1 MHSRTVEQRCCGV
14 AVLPDLSSFLSW
26 VRLSSID
33 EVYINFSGKE
43 ANWSTENLNAFIE
56 ELEDMGVLVHIN
68 IPTLEQFV
76 EESKFNHMRCDIV
89 AGYPMVGVSAAV
101 QNSKMLGLKRFID
114 IIGAIVGLIVSAPI
128 ILLVAVPL
136 LLSLIHI

>member
-1 MHSRTVEQRCCGV
+1 M
-14 AVLPDLSSFLSW
+14 
-26 VRLSSID
+26 
-33 EVYINFSGKE
+33 YINFSGKK

-101 QNSKMLGLKRFID
+101 QNSRCWD
-114 IIGAIVGLIVSAPI
+114 
-128 ILLVAVPL
+128 
-136 LLSLIHI
+136 

>member
-1 MHSRTVEQRCCGV
+1 M
-14 AVLPDLSSFLSW
+14 
-26 VRLSSID
+26 RLSSID
-33 EVYINFSGKE
+33 EVYINFSGKK
-43 ANWSTENLNAFIE
+43 ANWSTENLNVFIE

-101 QNSKMLGLKRFID
+101 QNSKMLGLEAIYRHYRRHC
-114 IIGAIVGLIVSAPI
+114 GADPLCSHYFAGGRSPAVGKPGWPVL
-128 ILLVAVPL
+128 
-136 LLSLIHI
+136 